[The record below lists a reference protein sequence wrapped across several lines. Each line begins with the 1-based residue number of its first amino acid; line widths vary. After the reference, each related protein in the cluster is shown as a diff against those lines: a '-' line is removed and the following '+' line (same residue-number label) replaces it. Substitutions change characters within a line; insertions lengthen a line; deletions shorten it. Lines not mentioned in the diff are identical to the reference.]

1 MRTFVGPNG
10 RIYRK
15 PRKRWH
21 AVALP
26 AAVLMVTAVTVNAMR
41 PVKPASAATAAG
53 IASEARH

>member
-21 AVALP
+21 AIALT
-26 AAVLMVTAVTVNAMR
+26 AAVLMVAAVTVNAMR

-53 IASEARH
+53 TASETQR

>member
-21 AVALP
+21 AIALT
-26 AAVLMVTAVTVNAMR
+26 AAVLTVTAVTVNAMR
-41 PVKPASAATAAG
+41 PVKPASAAAVGTV
-53 IASEARH
+53 SPEQR